1 MPSRR
6 TTAKPSRSTGSK
18 RTAGSAQKKAQ
29 SQSAPPSRTKSAAK
43 RARRAASP
51 RGGGASARL
60 AALAREVQR
69 LADLEACRRLRVTYF
84 RCLDTANLKDM
95 KAILTEDFSCHCA
108 GGDYVYEAKTRAEF
122 LEVTENSFHTEIVTQ
137 HNGHGAEVDFASDT
151 QATALVYFNDL
162 VYHFRSKEFLM
173 GTGLYKDRYRKDP
186 DGVWRIEYGEYERIY
201 EITEVL
207 DRAPHFTA
215 HYLAK
220 HGKQLP
226 AAARYDAT
234 TGRYV

>member
-1 MPSRR
+1 MPSKKQTAKSRR
-6 TTAKPSRSTGSK
+6 TNERKRAAGGAQAKTRSAARSTAKPSTGSRSK
-18 RTAGSAQKKAQ
+18 TAIRTSGD
-29 SQSAPPSRTKSAAK
+29 PT
-43 RARRAASP
+43 
-51 RGGGASARL
+51 RL
-60 AALAREVQR
+60 AALEREVRR
-69 LADLEACRRLRVTYF
+69 LADLEVCQRLRVTYF

-95 KAILTEDFSCHCA
+95 KAILTEDFSCYCA
-108 GGDYVYEAKTRAEF
+108 GGDYVYEAKSRAEF
-122 LEVTENSFHTEIVTQ
+122 LELTENSFHSEIVTQ
-137 HNGHGAEVDFASDT
+137 HNGHGAEVELVSDT
-151 QATALVYFNDL
+151 RATALVYFNDL

-201 EITEVL
+201 ELTEIL
-207 DRAPHFTA
+207 DRPPHFTA

>member
-1 MPSRR
+1 MASRKKTPKKSTTKRTTTRKAKGR
-6 TTAKPSRSTGSK
+6 TTAKTSSAKPARSKPASK
-18 RTAGSAQKKAQ
+18 SG
-29 SQSAPPSRTKSAAK
+29 P
-43 RARRAASP
+43 
-51 RGGGASARL
+51 GASASPARV
-60 AALAREVQR
+60 AALEREVQR

-84 RCLDTANLKDM
+84 RCLDTANLTDM
-95 KAILTEDFSCHCA
+95 KSILTEDFSCHCQ
-108 GGDYVYEAKTRAEF
+108 GGDYVYEAKSRAEF

-137 HNGHGAEVDFASDT
+137 HNGHGAEVELLSET
-151 QATALVYFNDL
+151 RATALVYFNDL

-201 EITEVL
+201 EITETL

-215 HYLAK
+215 HYLAQ